1 MTLKKLF
8 LFFLT
13 NMYENKRKKNSEK
26 AKKLTY
32 NKIINVERRR
42 FMVGLVRLNEKT
54 FTMLLN

>member
-1 MTLKKLF
+1 MTLTKNCF
-8 LFFLT
+8 YFST
-13 NMYENKRKKNSEK
+13 NVYENKEIAK
-26 AKKLTY
+26 KKLTY